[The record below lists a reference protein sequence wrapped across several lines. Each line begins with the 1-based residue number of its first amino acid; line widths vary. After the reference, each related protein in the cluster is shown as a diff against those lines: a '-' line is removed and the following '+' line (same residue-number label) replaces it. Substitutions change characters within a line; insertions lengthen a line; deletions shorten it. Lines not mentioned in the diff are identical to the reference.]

1 MRFVAFIFFL
11 LVSVMAFSQ
20 QNITAKTIT
29 LSQYMKLRGV
39 RVDSISIDGT
49 FSTPSHF
56 TLPTTRAVYDF
67 IQALNVIPD
76 WSDITN
82 IPAGFADGVDN
93 VDDADNSPTNELQS
107 LSIAGDSL
115 GISGGNKVRI
125 PTADSLSQLVNDAG
139 YITKSLYTDSDTLP
153 TGRTAYV
160 QDTFQF
166 VLDAFLTTIKV
177 GAQYNVYD
185 VNFWGSDFK
194 SWGTYYEGI
203 SGQGFSGTD
212 GYSFIRDAR
221 NEEYTSHEYFGA
233 GTVERYVSNGDE
245 TVTEGIAAD
254 EYSLSATNGTNT
266 GSLSVTGNVT
276 ELVTT
281 STGTSEISR
290 VQSLGNG
297 AMLST
302 TQGTQVGRVYAERD
316 HIQSAI
322 IVDGTPIVA
331 IEHEIGDTS
340 ITVHNESGKGMEYDE
355 EPTNPTPLTF
365 ATKGYVDSNVPTI
378 SGSVNHIAYYTGPTT
393 LSYDASQL
401 YWDATNNRLGV
412 GTASPGY
419 ALTVNGFAVFGQIQ
433 ALSNAGGID
442 YLQTESGRT
451 NFFIRNKNATGV
463 LTFGSGGGIERM
475 RLDNTGRLGIGQ
487 TSPTAY
493 LHLPA
498 GTASAS
504 TAPIKLT
511 SGTNLTT
518 PEAGAVE
525 WDGIDLYVTQTSG
538 PTRKKLAYADNV
550 TTMEGDSVT
559 ATTNGSGIVTVSHSL
574 GTTPT
579 AVTVS
584 ISGAA
589 SPARFVIVDA
599 KSSTNIDFQ
608 FFDSSGSLITAT
620 SVTFDWIAL
629 K

>member
-11 LVSVMAFSQ
+11 LVSVMALSQ

-82 IPAGFADGVDN
+82 IPAGFADGIDN

-221 NEEYTSHEYFGA
+221 NEENTSHEYFGA

-355 EPTNPTPLTF
+355 EPSDPSSLTL
-365 ATKGYVDSNVPTI
+365 ATVGFVNAKLNSDRNKIKLVDDFI
-378 SGSVNHIAYYTGPTT
+378 SGTTEAGEIGELGWSTGGSLATIAPTDNHPGIAASVSTT
-393 LSYDASQL
+393 
-401 YWDATNNRLGV
+401 
-412 GTASPGY
+412 TASSY
-419 ALTVNGFAVFGQIQ
+419 H
-433 ALSNAGGID
+433 
-442 YLQTESGRT
+442 Y
-451 NFFIRNKNATGV
+451 
-463 LTFGSGGGIERM
+463 
-475 RLDNTGRLGIGQ
+475 LGIG
-487 TSPTAY
+487 TATARF
-493 LHLPA
+493 LPNNVD
-498 GTASAS
+498 S
-504 TAPIKLT
+504 I
-511 SGTNLTT
+511 
-518 PEAGAVE
+518 
-525 WDGIDLYVTQTSG
+525 IYIFYVTT
-538 PTRKKLAYADNV
+538 TTAV
-550 TTMEGDSVT
+550 TYHAGM
-559 ATTNGSGIVTVSHSL
+559 GSGI
-574 GTTPT
+574 TTNIPASFIGVRFNSAVGSNWTYFTRSGSIDVASADSGVAVVANTWYTFKAIRTATDTWSMSITGGSPT
-579 AVTVS
+579 S
-584 ISGAA
+584 ISATGL
-589 SPARFVIVDA
+589 
-599 KSSTNIDFQ
+599 SSTGMIPSFLVQPTTAGTKTIAVDYFEIDF
-608 FFDSSGSLITAT
+608 T
-620 SVTFDWIAL
+620 VNR
-629 K
+629 